1 MIVTDREVLKK
12 ISRET
17 SPSECQEIR
26 IFERLEKALLASPR
40 EGVGL
45 AAIQI
50 GEPIRACIIR
60 YTKSAT
66 EQDHY
71 PVELHLNMINP
82 VILERSREI
91 IGVEGCL
98 SLPGVSVNVERAQQI
113 TCRWM
118 NEDLSIQDAVFYGLE
133 AVIIQHEL
141 AHFEGRTILDDQIR
155 KVEKQGRNEPC
166 HCGSGK
172 KFKKC
177 CGR

>member
-1 MIVTDREVLKK
+1 MIVTDREILKK

-17 SPSECQEIR
+17 SPSECREIR
-26 IFERLEKALLASPR
+26 IFERLDKAIQFSPR

-66 EQDHY
+66 EHSDF

-82 VILERSREI
+82 VILERSGEI

-98 SLPGVSVNVERAQQI
+98 SLPGVSVTVKRAKQI
-113 TCRWM
+113 TVRWWKTYPFRM
-118 NEDLSIQDAVFYGLE
+118 
-133 AVIIQHEL
+133 
-141 AHFEGRTILDDQIR
+141 
-155 KVEKQGRNEPC
+155 PC
-166 HCGSGK
+166 
-172 KFKKC
+172 FME
-177 CGR
+177 